1 MIAENLDQNSLADA
15 FRRFPAEADRVRRD
29 NDYRDDGKR
38 HGKEEEEVEE
48 VKEVEE
54 QSGLDIDDFSD
65 DDDEEEEE
73 DDVGDGEGGD
83 DALDKSSDGM
93 CDDEEE
99 CGGGK
104 ASRDVKDPDVAHLGE
119 SGEFRCDDMSVPH
132 EPSPPSSKL
141 RAFLKERTAHS
152 TYLRLFGSSS
162 SPIYIV
168 IRLRL
173 SRHGRARSEPQ
184 DLPRRSVLLRDQRED
199 NIRHHDDTA
208 QEAGGQVSQVRAHG
222 RRVLRLSCGE
232 GGELRPLGGGGGDCG
247 FVGLEAPL
255 QEGV

>member
-38 HGKEEEEVEE
+38 HGKEEEEG

-65 DDDEEEEE
+65 DDDEEEED

-132 EPSPPSSKL
+132 ETSPPSSKL
-141 RAFLKERTAHS
+141 RAFLKERSFHLLL
-152 TYLRLFGSSS
+152 TY
-162 SPIYIV
+162 V
-168 IRLRL
+168 ILAPPRLRYTSL
-173 SRHGRARSEPQ
+173 LDYDSPGTAELVLNRKTYRVGQSYFGINEKTIYAITMILPKKREARCHRYVRMDDGCFVCPAGR
-184 DLPRRSVLLRDQRED
+184 
-199 NIRHHDDTA
+199 
-208 QEAGGQVSQVRAHG
+208 
-222 RRVLRLSCGE
+222 
-232 GGELRPLGGGGGDCG
+232 GGGDCG